1 MKRYQMNQGL
11 YITPT
16 PAGAYYSVSDNEP
29 TPPRRL
35 LHRLLSQKTSP
46 LLTIEKLKQW
56 QEVDDDDEV
65 LDLLFHAQNLGW
77 VGGVDK
83 PIEAPQGVLEEVLPD
98 LLSNLTDTNKALL
111 ADSQGFYICS
121 KGFPHETAEELSALS
136 ADIASM
142 HDRHRH
148 LIQKNLGLS
157 TSAWSLVDAAGCS
170 QVGFWPMYVGDQRFV
185 LVISGLP
192 YLNQLSLTSLIW
204 ALCKRYGS

>member
-29 TPPRRL
+29 TPSRRL
-35 LHRLLSQKTSP
+35 LHRLLSQKSSP

-83 PIEAPQGVLEEVLPD
+83 PIEAPEGVLEEVLPD

-148 LIQKNLGLS
+148 LIQNNLGLS